1 MWYVELIG
9 DDLEVHKREFSTE
22 LELYKFLWEGFMVKN
37 INGVNCYFYYSEDGE
52 LMELAGYGKV
62 R

>member
-22 LELYKFLWEGFMVKN
+22 LELYKFLWEGFVGQLLTRLKPR
-37 INGVNCYFYYSEDGE
+37 S
-52 LMELAGYGKV
+52 L
-62 R
+62 